1 MMRRLLSLSILATFL
16 LAMAG
21 GLAACGKRGSPEHPQ
36 GSSYPRK
43 YPAED

>member
-1 MMRRLLSLSILATFL
+1 MRKLLSFSL
-16 LAMAG
+16 LAVLFLTLAG
-21 GLAACGKRGSPEHPQ
+21 GLAACGKRGSPEHPP